1 RGCPRSPGPGARAN
15 RRGNSLLAGLTLG
28 SGLLAGVGLGLGRL
42 VGLLRLGLAGLG
54 VLGLLLVLA
63 LVAVLGLLA
72 LGLVLLAGLLLALGG
87 VRLRAAARLL
97 KGLGEDLLLGRL
109 GRGDLQLALGTRQAL
124 ELLPVA
130 GDLQDAL
137 HRLGRL
143 RADLQ
148 PVLGPLGVNLDEARL
163 LLRVVLADRLDGLAI
178 PTGTRVGYHDPVVG
192 GTDLAKALQSDLDG
206 HGCGTPRS
214 FALRFRRPR
223 AIRVGADA
231 AVAGFWGSGRG
242 ERVRPKQ

>member
-1 RGCPRSPGPGARAN
+1 
-15 RRGNSLLAGLTLG
+15 
-28 SGLLAGVGLGLGRL
+28 
-42 VGLLRLGLAGLG
+42 
-54 VLGLLLVLA
+54 
-63 LVAVLGLLA
+63 LA

-148 PVLGPLGVNLDEARL
+148 PVLGPLGVDLDEARL

-178 PTGTRVGYHDPVVG
+178 PTGARVGDDDPVVG
-192 GTDLAKALQSDLDG
+192 VTDLAKALQSDLDG
-206 HGCGTPRS
+206 HVCGTPRS
-214 FALRFRRPR
+214 FALRLVDR
-223 AIRVGADA
+223 ARSEWGRMLQSQDSQAPGA
-231 AVAGFWGSGRG
+231 VRGSGRSS
-242 ERVRPKQ
+242 KQTFCQMTRSGMTAVPTTPALRRAR